1 MKKYSLTR
9 RSFIK
14 KSSAGLAGAALTAGL
29 SGSLYGNIVKKADTL
44 AILGG
49 KPVREN
55 TYTPATWPIYDD
67 TDEKALIDVLKGR
80 RWSEYSKTP
89 SEITVQFEE
98 KWAKA
103 NNVPYAFMTNAGT
116 NALFTSLQALDV
128 GPGDEVITT
137 TSTFIATINVIFDS
151 HALPVMVNID
161 PETGLIDPDLVEEAI
176 TEDTKAIIPVHLGGF
191 PCDIVKIMSIANK
204 YNIPVVEDA
213 CQSHL
218 AEVDGKKVGT
228 FGATGCFSHQAGKP
242 LICGEGGSIV
252 GSDEE
257 LMRRCGAFINNG
269 RDPQRKLR
277 GSPYPGSN
285 YRASAFQAAV
295 LLSQFEHFVK
305 QHETRTRNGMYIEG
319 KLTEIPGIKKA
330 KTYSKNTKI
339 THISLRLDYNKEYF
353 KNVPASKFA
362 EAVRAEGFPII
373 SGGPVRPPYGEGMHK
388 TAMVEEHLNSRA
400 FQSSFS
406 KARLRKYRESLQSL
420 VVNKI
425 EKERL
430 TLRGKTGF
438 LGTKND
444 MDDIIEA
451 VVKVANN
458 VDQLT

>member
-14 KSSAGLAGAALTAGL
+14 KTSAGLAGAALTAGV
-29 SGSLYGNIVKKADTL
+29 SSSLYGNIVKQSSTL

-49 KPVREN
+49 RPVREN
-55 TYTPATWPIYDD
+55 RYVPASWPIYDD
-67 TDEKALIDVLKGR
+67 SEEKALIDVLHSGK
-80 RWSEYSKTP
+80 WSEYSKVPT
-89 SEITVQFEE
+89 ELTYQFEE

-103 NNVPYAFMTNAGT
+103 NNVPYAFVANGGT
-116 NALFTSLQALDV
+116 SALFSSLFALDV

-137 TSTFIATINVIFDS
+137 TSTFIATINVIFNI
-151 HALPVMVNID
+151 HALPILVNID
-161 PETGLIDPDLVEEAI
+161 PETGSIDPDLIEEAI

-242 LICGEGGSIV
+242 LICGEGGTVI

-257 LMRRCGAFINNG
+257 ILRRCGAFINNG
-269 RDPQRKLR
+269 RDPKRKLR
-277 GSPYPGSN
+277 GSPYPGAN
-285 YRASAFQAAV
+285 FRMSAFQATI
-295 LLSQFEHFVK
+295 LLSQFERFKK
-305 QHETRTRNGMYIEG
+305 QHATRTRNGQYIEE

-330 KTYSKNTKI
+330 KSYSENTKI
-339 THISLRLDYNKEYF
+339 THVSLRLDYNKEYF

-373 SGGPVRPPYGEGMHK
+373 SGGPIRPPYGEGQHNQP
-388 TAMVEEHLNSRA
+388 MVEEHLNSRA

-406 KARLRKYRESLQSL
+406 KARLRKYRESLKSL
-420 VVNKI
+420 VVNRI

-438 LGTKND
+438 LGTKKD

-451 VVKVANN
+451 IQKVAKN
-458 VDQLT
+458 VDKLT